1 MPDKTN
7 NHMLTKVEQRG
18 LEPVPDDQR
27 NGTPGQLFW
36 VWFAANISILG
47 IPLGATL
54 ISLGLNVWQSVIVT
68 AIGSFGSFALV
79 GIISVAG
86 RRGGAPSLEILVPQ
100 LWRYA
105 VVWGGK
111 LSIQLPVL
119 LHFCHSS
126 PLFLELP

>member
-54 ISLGLNVWQSVIVT
+54 ISLGST
-68 AIGSFGSFALV
+68 CGSRLLL
-79 GIISVAG
+79 
-86 RRGGAPSLEILVPQ
+86 PQLVPS
-100 LWRYA
+100 
-105 VVWGGK
+105 V
-111 LSIQLPVL
+111 
-119 LHFCHSS
+119 
-126 PLFLELP
+126 PLRL

>member
-1 MPDKTN
+1 MAENSPKQS
-7 NHMLTKVEQRG
+7 HMLTKVEQRG

-54 ISLGLNVWQSVIVT
+54 ISLGLNVWQSVLVT

-79 GIISVAG
+79 GHYFCCWSP
-86 RRGGAPSLEILVPQ
+86 RRSAIARFIARHFRCARKHWSGSCCLV
-100 LWRYA
+100 
-105 VVWGGK
+105 
-111 LSIQLPVL
+111 
-119 LHFCHSS
+119 
-126 PLFLELP
+126 

>member
-1 MPDKTN
+1 MAENSSKQSY
-7 NHMLTKVEQRG
+7 MLTKVEQRG

-54 ISLGLNVWQSVIVT
+54 ISLGLNVWQSVLVT

-86 RRGGAPSLEILVPQ
+86 RRGGAPSLGLSRAIFRCARKHRSGSCCLV
-100 LWRYA
+100 
-105 VVWGGK
+105 
-111 LSIQLPVL
+111 
-119 LHFCHSS
+119 
-126 PLFLELP
+126 